1 MTARRHL
8 APTPGRYRPCRWGW
22 TRGPGGVDEGLDVPA
37 CRWGWTARPRPG
49 IRVLPCPFYA
59 PWVGWSG
66 LWRVC
71 MRLLIDGGESRL
83 VLVASCQVVSKRL
96 ALV

>member
-1 MTARRHL
+1 M
-8 APTPGRYRPCRWGW
+8 
-22 TRGPGGVDEGLDVPA
+22 
-37 CRWGWTARPRPG
+37 
-49 IRVLPCPFYA
+49 
-59 PWVGWSG
+59 
-66 LWRVC
+66 WRVC